1 MHVRAV
7 GSLHSAPVRIIPLR
21 RTGFLLFSSSSLPN
35 MKLLE
40 QLFDHPRAGL
50 LLLRWTLALL
60 MILHGVAKVMNG
72 VDGIEGMLVARG
84 LPGWLAYGVY
94 LGELVAPL
102 LLLAGVWIVP
112 AALLIVVNMVFAVGL
127 AHMGHWLQLTNSGG
141 WRLELQAFFF
151 MTALVVALTHRQ
163 QR

>member
-1 MHVRAV
+1 
-7 GSLHSAPVRIIPLR
+7 
-21 RTGFLLFSSSSLPN
+21 

-72 VDGIEGMLVARG
+72 VDGIEGMLQARG
-84 LPGWLAYGVY
+84 LPGWLAHGVY
-94 LGELVAPL
+94 VGELVAPL

-112 AALLIVVNMVFAVGL
+112 AALVIVVNMVFSVG
-127 AHMGHWLQLTNSGG
+127 TNSGG

-151 MTALVVALTHRQ
+151 VTALVVALTHRQ